1 MTIQMTDHQP
11 PIHKTQQRAL
21 QEEKL
26 QEERLTRM
34 ILNKAKEEKWKSRR
48 NLEKEILRMG
58 WITTE
63 VIEHFDAGRMSR

>member
-1 MTIQMTDHQP
+1 M
-11 PIHKTQQRAL
+11 
-21 QEEKL
+21 
-26 QEERLTRM
+26 TRM